1 MRYKESVT
9 MSKSKFCLIVLIS
22 LTQAGCS
29 AWLERQ
35 AVRSTV
41 SLIGRSRAAMAQESD
56 IELVREATPGGIK
69 TLEGFYLVDP
79 GNRALVALLAESYC
93 QYAAGFLQ
101 DDWEAALFAGDGAQ
115 AEAVRA
121 RARVHLARCV
131 SYGVRLLGR
140 AWQATIYDQPDGLIA
155 LAAAAKPRD
164 VPGMFWVALG
174 LGTMIG
180 MDPMD
185 AGVNVYL
192 PAVLAMLE
200 RVIALDEAHQNG
212 LALMTLAIIL
222 SSQSAAVGGD
232 PDRGKALFERAR
244 ALTGGNALMLDTMMA
259 RTHAVTTRDRAA
271 FRALL
276 GRVLQTA
283 PSIWPEQRL
292 ANELAHRKARRYLA
306 HEARFF

>member
-1 MRYKESVT
+1 

-22 LTQAGCS
+22 LAQAGCS
-29 AWLERQ
+29 AWLERR
-35 AVRSTV
+35 AVQSTV
-41 SLIGRSRAAMAQESD
+41 GLIGRTRAAMAQESD
-56 IELVREATPGGIK
+56 IEMVREATPGGIK

-93 QYAAGFLQ
+93 QFAAGFLQ
-101 DDWEAALFAGDGAQ
+101 DDWEAALFAGDAAQ

-140 AWQATIYDQPDGLIA
+140 DWQATIYAQPDGLVA
-155 LAAAAKPRD
+155 LAQAAKRRH
-164 VPGMFWVALG
+164 VAGMFWVALG

-185 AGVNVYL
+185 PGVNTYL

-244 ALTGGNALMLDTMMA
+244 ALAGGKALMLDVMMA

-271 FRALL
+271 FHALL
-276 GRVLQTA
+276 GRVLQTPA
-283 PSIWPEQRL
+283 SIWPEQRL
-292 ANELAHRKARRYLA
+292 ANELAQRKARRYLA